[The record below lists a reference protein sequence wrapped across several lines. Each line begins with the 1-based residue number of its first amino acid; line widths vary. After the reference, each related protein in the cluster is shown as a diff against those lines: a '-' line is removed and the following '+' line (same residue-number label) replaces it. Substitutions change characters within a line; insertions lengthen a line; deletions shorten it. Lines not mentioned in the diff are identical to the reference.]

1 MSYEERML
9 YREGLEKLADLR
21 ATIDSGDSDQ
31 GITRAEALA
40 ILDVLEVLTERS
52 SPERWDQALEAIAH
66 EAARRVDRR
75 N

>member
-9 YREGLEKLADLR
+9 YKQGREKLAELR
-21 ATIDSGDSDQ
+21 ATLDSGDTEC
-31 GITRAEALA
+31 GITRGEALA
-40 ILDVLEVLTERS
+40 ILDVLDSLAEQI

>member
-9 YREGLEKLADLR
+9 YRQGREKLAELR
-21 ATIDSGDSDQ
+21 ASLNSGGADA

-40 ILDVLEVLTERS
+40 ILDVLDVLTEQI

>member
-1 MSYEERML
+1 ML
-9 YREGLEKLADLR
+9 YRQGREKLAELR
-21 ATIDSGDSDQ
+21 ATLDSGDAEG

-40 ILDVLEVLTERS
+40 ILDVLDSLAEQI

-66 EAARRVDRR
+66 EAARRVARR

>member
-9 YREGLEKLADLR
+9 YRQGREKLAELR
-21 ATIDSGDSDQ
+21 ATLDSGDAEG

-40 ILDVLEVLTERS
+40 ILDVLDSLAEQI

-66 EAARRVDRR
+66 EAARRVARR

>member
-9 YREGLEKLADLR
+9 YRQGREKLAELR
-21 ATIDSGDSDQ
+21 AALDCGDSDA

-40 ILDVLEVLTERS
+40 ILDVLDDLVERI
-52 SPERWDQALEAIAH
+52 SPERWDRALEAIAH

>member
-9 YREGLEKLADLR
+9 YRQGLEKLADLR
-21 ATIDSGDSDQ
+21 ATLDSGDSDQ

-66 EAARRVDRR
+66 EAARRVARR

>member
-1 MSYEERML
+1 MSYEERL
-9 YREGLEKLADLR
+9 LHRQGRERLAELR
-21 ATIDSGDSDQ
+21 ATLDSGDTD
-31 GITRAEALA
+31 GVITRAEALA
-40 ILDVLEVLTERS
+40 ILDVLDDLTERI

>member
-9 YREGLEKLADLR
+9 YRQGCEKLAELR
-21 ATIDSGDSDQ
+21 ATLNSGESDA

-40 ILDVLEVLTERS
+40 ILDVLDVLTERI

-66 EAARRVDRR
+66 EAARRVHRR

>member
-9 YREGLEKLADLR
+9 YRQGREKLAELR
-21 ATIDSGDSDQ
+21 ASLDSGDSDG

-40 ILDVLEVLTERS
+40 LLDVLDTFTEQM
-52 SPERWDQALEAIAH
+52 SPERWDQALEAIAS
-66 EAARRVDRR
+66 EAARRVGSR

>member
-9 YREGLEKLADLR
+9 YREGREKLAELR
-21 ATIDSGDSDQ
+21 ATLDSGEPDA

-40 ILDVLEVLTERS
+40 ILDVLDVLAERI
-52 SPERWDQALEAIAH
+52 SPERWDQALEAVAH
-66 EAARRVDRR
+66 EAARRIDRR

>member
-9 YREGLEKLADLR
+9 YRQGLEKLADLR
-21 ATIDSGDSDQ
+21 ATLDSGDSGQ

-66 EAARRVDRR
+66 EAARRLDRR

>member
-9 YREGLEKLADLR
+9 YRQGREKLAELR
-21 ATIDSGDSDQ
+21 ATLDSGEPDA

-40 ILDVLEVLTERS
+40 ILDVLDVLAERI
-52 SPERWDQALEAIAH
+52 SPERWDQALEAVAH
-66 EAARRVDRR
+66 EAARRIDRR

>member
-1 MSYEERML
+1 VSYEERML
-9 YREGLEKLADLR
+9 YRQGCEKLAELR
-21 ATIDSGDSDQ
+21 ASLNAGEADA

-40 ILDVLEVLTERS
+40 ILDVLDVLTERI

>member
-9 YREGLEKLADLR
+9 YRQGREKLAELR
-21 ATIDSGDSDQ
+21 ATLDSGDTEG

-40 ILDVLEVLTERS
+40 ILDVLDSLAEQI

>member
-1 MSYEERML
+1 ML
-9 YREGLEKLADLR
+9 YRQGREKLAELR
-21 ATIDSGDSDQ
+21 ATLDAGDTEE

-40 ILDVLEVLTERS
+40 ILDVLDSLTEQI